1 MSDVVDIS
9 STPAWAALE
18 AHHRAMGATSLRQL
32 FDEDPGRASRMSAGA
47 AELVLDYSKHLATDE
62 TLTLLVELA
71 RAAGVAERR
80 DAMFEGR
87 HINTTENRAVL
98 HIALRLPRDATLVV
112 DGQDVVA
119 DVHRV
124 LDRMG
129 QLADE
134 IRSGTWRGPPGNAS
148 APWSTSASVARTSAP
163 PWPTKRSSTMPTRT
177 SGAASS
183 RTSTP
188 STSGTRP
195 MTSTQPPRCSW

>member
-32 FDEDPGRASRMSAGA
+32 FDEDPGAPAGCRPGGGAGA
-47 AELVLDYSKHLATDE
+47 RLLQAPRTDE

-98 HIALRLPRDATLVV
+98 HIGSASHETPPWSSTARTSSRRAPGARPDGPARRRDPLGHVEGAT
-112 DGQDVVA
+112 
-119 DVHRV
+119 
-124 LDRMG
+124 
-129 QLADE
+129 
-134 IRSGTWRGPPGNAS
+134 GNAS
-148 APWSTSASVARTSAP
+148 APWSTSASVARTSARHGL
-163 PWPTKRSSTMPTRT
+163 RSAPRLC
-177 SGAASS
+177 
-183 RTSTP
+183 
-188 STSGTRP
+188 RP
-195 MTSTQPPRCSW
+195 GHQVPLRLEHRPVDLWNKTHDLDPATRCSW

>member
-18 AHHRAMGATSLRQL
+18 AHHRAMGATTLRQPSTRT
-32 FDEDPGRASRMSAGA
+32 PGAPAGCRPGGGAGA
-47 AELVLDYSKHLATDE
+47 RLLQAPRHRRD
-62 TLTLLVELA
+62 LTLLVELA

-87 HINTTENRAVL
+87 HINTTEDRAVL
-98 HIALRLPRDATLVV
+98 HIALRLPRDATL
-112 DGQDVVA
+112 
-119 DVHRV
+119 
-124 LDRMG
+124 
-129 QLADE
+129 
-134 IRSGTWRGPPGNAS
+134 S
-148 APWSTSASVARTSAP
+148 STARTSSPTCTGCSTGWASSQTRSARARGGGHRGTHPRRGQHRHRWLGLGP